1 MISTNMALQVF
12 NSLSKRKEK
21 FVPIEKGKVKLYT
34 CGPTVYDYVHI
45 GNLRT
50 FIVGDIVKRTL
61 RFNGYK
67 VNHVMNITDV
77 GHLTSDADEGEDK
90 LVLAAKK
97 SKKSVWELAKFYT
110 STFKKNVTDLNIQPS
125 DKLPKAT
132 DHIKEQIAMIRKLES
147 KGYAYVSGGNVYFD
161 TSQLKKYGKLGGIVE
176 IGESRVDKDENKR
189 NPHDFVLWFTKSKF
203 QDQDMKWD
211 SPWGKGYPGW
221 HIECSAMASKYLGNH
236 FDIHMGGEDLEY
248 IHHNNE
254 IAQSESALGQT
265 PWVNYWIHSA
275 FLVNKDGSKMSKSK
289 GNILTL
295 DSIERNGFHPL
306 DYRYLTL
313 GTHYR
318 KQLLFSTEGLTSAKN
333 ARSKLNQFVAKI
345 KTKPSKISDGKDYL
359 NHFEEALNDDFN
371 TPKALSVLAKLI
383 KDDRLSDSE
392 KYALLLKFDEVLGLD
407 LLNIGEAIPKSI
419 IALVEKREQLRAE
432 KNYDESDNLRKK
444 IEKLGYIVLDEI
456 DGYRIIKGSNSS

>member
-1 MISTNMALQVF
+1 MTLQVF
-12 NSLSKRKEK
+12 NSLSKKKEK
-21 FVPIEKGKVKLYT
+21 FVPIEKGNVKIYT

-61 RFNGYK
+61 KFNGYK

-97 SKKSVWELAKFYT
+97 SKRSVWELAKFYT
-110 STFKKNVTDLNIQPS
+110 EAFKKNIDSLNIQPS

-147 KGYAYVSGGNVYFD
+147 KGFAYVSGGNVYFD
-161 TSQLKKYGKLGGIVE
+161 TAQLKKYGKLGGIVDS
-176 IGESRVDKDENKR
+176 GEARVDEDKNKR

-236 FDIHMGGEDLEY
+236 FDIHMGGEDLAH

-254 IAQSESALGQT
+254 IAQSESALGQN
-265 PWVNYWIHSA
+265 PWVNYWIHSS
-275 FLVNKDGSKMSKSK
+275 FLVNKDSSKMSKSK

-295 DSIERNGFHPL
+295 DSIEEDGFHPL

-318 KQLLFSTEGLTSAKN
+318 KQLLFSKSGLESAKN

-345 KTKPSKISDGKDYL
+345 KTSASKISDGKEYL
-359 NHFEEALNDDFN
+359 IHFEEALNDDFN
-371 TPKALSVLAKLI
+371 TPKALSILSKLI
-383 KDDRLSDSE
+383 KDKLVKDSE
-392 KYALLLKFDEVLGLD
+392 KYALILKFDEVLGLN
-407 LLNIGEAIPKSI
+407 LFNVGEEIPKSI
-419 IALVEKREQLRAE
+419 VLLAEKREKLRSE
-432 KNYDESDNLRKK
+432 KKYDESDNVREK
-444 IEKLGYIVLDEI
+444 IEKLGYIILDEI
-456 DGYRIIKGSNSS
+456 DGYRIIKGSNNS

>member
-1 MISTNMALQVF
+1 MALRVF
-12 NSLSKRKEK
+12 NSLSKKKEK
-21 FVPIEKGKVKLYT
+21 FIPIEKGKAKIYT

-50 FIVGDIVKRTL
+50 FIVSDIIKRTL
-61 RFNGYK
+61 KFNGYK
-67 VNHVMNITDV
+67 VQHVMNITDV
-77 GHLTSDADEGEDK
+77 GHLTSDADAGEDK
-90 LVLAAKK
+90 LVVAAKK

-110 STFKKNVTDLNIQPS
+110 NEFKKNVDSLNIQPS

-132 DHIKEQIAMIRKLES
+132 GHIKEQIAMIRKLES
-147 KGYAYVSGGNVYFD
+147 KGFAYVSGGNVYFD
-161 TSQLKKYGKLGGIVE
+161 TSQLKQYGKLGGIVDT
-176 IGESRVDKDENKR
+176 GESRVDEDKNKR

-236 FDIHMGGEDLEY
+236 FDIHMGGEDLAH

-254 IAQSESALGQT
+254 IAQSESALDIS

-275 FLVNKDGSKMSKSK
+275 FLVNKDNSKMSKSK

-295 DSIERNGFHPL
+295 DSIKENGYHPL

-318 KQLLFSTEGLTSAKN
+318 KQLLFSESGLESAKN

-345 KTKPSKISDGKDYL
+345 KTTPGKILDGEEYL
-359 NHFEEALNDDFN
+359 THFEEALNDDFN
-371 TPKALSVLAKLI
+371 TPKALSVLSKLI
-383 KDDRLSDSE
+383 KDERLSDSE
-392 KYALLLKFDEVLGLD
+392 KYSLILEFDGVFGLN
-407 LLNIGEAIPKSI
+407 LSGIGKEIPQKI
-419 IALVEKREQLRAE
+419 ISLAEQREKLRSE
-432 KNYDESDNLRKK
+432 KKYNESDKVREK
-444 IEKLGYIVLDEI
+444 IEKQGYIVLDEI
-456 DGYRIIKGSNSS
+456 DGYRIIKGSNNN

>member
-12 NSLSKRKEK
+12 NSLSKKKEK
-21 FVPIEKGKVKLYT
+21 FVPIEKGKVKMYT
-34 CGPTVYDYVHI
+34 CGPTVYDYVHV

-61 RFNGYK
+61 KFNGYK

-97 SKKSVWELAKFYT
+97 SKKSVWELAKFYGDA
-110 STFKKNVTDLNIQPS
+110 FKKNVDALNIQPS

-132 DHIKEQIAMIRKLES
+132 EHIKEQIAMIRKLES
-147 KGYAYVSGGNVYFD
+147 KGFAYVSGGNVYFD
-161 TSQLKKYGKLGGIVE
+161 TSQLTQYGKLGGIVE
-176 IGESRVDKDENKR
+176 SGEARVDEDTNKR

-211 SPWGKGYPGW
+211 SPWGEGYPGW
-221 HIECSAMASKYLGNH
+221 HIECSAMASKYLGKH
-236 FDIHMGGEDLEY
+236 FDIHMGGEDLAH

-254 IAQSESALGQT
+254 IAQSESALDQT
-265 PWVNYWIHSA
+265 PWVNYWVHSA
-275 FLVNKDGSKMSKSK
+275 FLVNKDSSKMSKSK

-295 DSIERNGFHPL
+295 DSLEKDGFHPL

-318 KQLLFSTEGLTSAKN
+318 KQLLFSESGLESAKN

-345 KTKPSKISDGKDYL
+345 KTTPGKILDGKEYL
-359 NHFEEALNDDFN
+359 AHFEEALNDDFN
-371 TPKALSVLAKLI
+371 TPKALSVLSKLI
-383 KDDRLSDSE
+383 KDERLSGSE
-392 KYALLLKFDEVLGLD
+392 KYSLILKFDEVLGLD
-407 LLNIGEAIPKSI
+407 LSKIGEAIPKEI
-419 IALVEKREQLRAE
+419 ISLAKEREKLRSEKR
-432 KNYDESDNLRKK
+432 YDESDKVREK
-444 IEKLGYIVLDEI
+444 IEKRGYIILDEI